1 MSNFLKVTIAA
12 ATALAISACSSKQPV
27 IQPDYKEVKTYTS
40 QSELLLVYTKSDVD
54 PSIPLDKKDKRWART
69 KTDTDVLKVFD
80 KEGSPAIVYKKKIKL
95 NEGEATNIEEINKID
110 LVLKENK
117 QNIFVSNK
125 VELSV
130 KERKAEKKNVNVN
143 IDYKIDLISEVKT
156 DLVNMKKYPD
166 YQTLKANDSYEVKR
180 GKYQVLSKLVL
191 KDNSNI
197 FVVYKS
203 NLK

>member
-130 KERKAEKKNVNVN
+130 KERKAENKNVSVN

-180 GKYQVLSKLVL
+180 GKYKVLSKLVL

>member
-54 PSIPLDKKDKRWART
+54 PSIPLDKKDKRWERT
-69 KTDTDVLKVFD
+69 KTDTDVLNVFD

-95 NEGEATNIEEINKID
+95 NEGETTNIEEINKID
-110 LVLKENK
+110 LVLKENR
-117 QNIFVSNK
+117 QNIFTSNK

-130 KERKAEKKNVNVN
+130 KERKAEDKNVSVN

-156 DLVNMKKYPD
+156 DLVNMKKYPN

>member
-1 MSNFLKVTIAA
+1 MSKFLKVTIAA

-54 PSIPLDKKDKRWART
+54 PSIPLDKKDKRWERT
-69 KTDTDVLKVFD
+69 KTDTDVLNVFD

-95 NEGEATNIEEINKID
+95 NEGETTNIEEINKID
-110 LVLKENK
+110 LVLKENR
-117 QNIFVSNK
+117 QNIFTSNK

-130 KERKAEKKNVNVN
+130 KERKAEDKNVSVN

-156 DLVNMKKYPD
+156 DLVNMKKYPN

>member
-110 LVLKENK
+110 LVLKENQ

-130 KERKAEKKNVNVN
+130 KERKAENKNVSVN

-197 FVVYKS
+197 FVIYKS

>member
-130 KERKAEKKNVNVN
+130 KERKAENKNVSVN

-197 FVVYKS
+197 FVIYKS